1 MESWRRIMVPKGYR
15 PLRLVSSE
23 SRLDLY
29 RQGAPFD
36 LSPYS
41 PMTVEQTSG
50 TVPMVLHVIPS
61 QLARGAQ
68 REARAVVDHLS
79 RPGVR
84 SDRVLSMFGGSSAVA
99 VDWSLDHPGGSTPG
113 MGLDPRL
120 VFRLRSRLGEL
131 DPAAVVAHGSEPLK
145 YLLPAM
151 IGRRRPLVYNA
162 IGTYSGSDRPAQQRI
177 WRFLLARPDLVVAV
191 GEEVRTECIERFGV
205 PDDRVVFVPNGRD
218 PAVFRPGPERPPPT
232 LPRLIF
238 VGALVDGKRP
248 RRFIDAVSR
257 LRAAETPFSAAM
269 IGDGPLR
276 QDLGRPA
283 GEAQVELLGGRSDV
297 PDLLGQADVLVF
309 TSLPP
314 GEGMPGVLIE
324 AGLSG
329 LPVVATDVPGV
340 RTIVRDRET
349 GFIVDVEDMEG
360 LVACTAK
367 LLADP
372 ELRSTMGRA
381 ARRHC
386 LDKFAIDSVAEQWS
400 IALQPL
406 LTNARSPRSEK

>member
-1 MESWRRIMVPKGYR
+1 
-15 PLRLVSSE
+15 
-23 SRLDLY
+23 
-29 RQGAPFD
+29 
-36 LSPYS
+36 
-41 PMTVEQTSG
+41 MTVEQAHG

-68 REARAVVDHLS
+68 REARAVADHLN

-84 SDRVLSMFGGSSAVA
+84 SDRVLSLFGGSSAVS

-113 MGLDPRL
+113 VGLDPRL
-120 VFRLRSRLGEL
+120 VFRLRSRLAEL
-131 DPAAVVAHGSEPLK
+131 DPAVVVAHGSEPLK

-151 IGRRRPLVYNA
+151 IGRRRPLAYNA
-162 IGTYSGSDRPAQQRI
+162 IGIYSGSDRPVQQRI

-191 GEEVRTECIERFGV
+191 GEEVRAECIERFGV
-205 PDDRVVFVPNGRD
+205 PDHRVVFVPNGRD
-218 PAVFRPGPERPPPT
+218 PAVFRPGPER
-232 LPRLIF
+232 LRSAMPRLIF

-248 RRFIDAVSR
+248 HRFIDAVSR
-257 LRAAETPFSAAM
+257 LRAGKTPFSAAM

-276 QDLGRPA
+276 QDLARPA
-283 GEAQVELLGGRSDV
+283 SEAQVELLGGRSDV

-340 RTIVRDRET
+340 RTIVRDRAT
-349 GFIVDVEDMEG
+349 GYIVDVDDMEA
-360 LVACTAK
+360 LVASITK
-367 LLADP
+367 LLGDP
-372 ELRSTMGRA
+372 GLRSTMGDA

-386 LDKFAIDSVAEQWS
+386 LDKFSIDSVADQWS
-400 IALQPL
+400 VALQPL
-406 LTNARSPRSEK
+406 MGNARPSQAGR